1 LVQAISSILI
11 IVSWIVAAILIL
23 FLFLI
28 GRFYERRYGQKSGYQ
43 LFLIPLALFL
53 VAAVWDALLAN
64 EYTGHPLLDFVGSP
78 GPDLLFM
85 AGGLFLIG
93 LSYNLYRYMIGGRQ

>member
-1 LVQAISSILI
+1 LVPAISSILI
-11 IVSWIVAAILIL
+11 IASWIVAAILIL

-43 LFLIPLALFL
+43 LYLIPLVLFTA
-53 VAAVWDALLAN
+53 AAVWDALLAN

-78 GPDLLFM
+78 GPDLLFTI
-85 AGGLFLIG
+85 GGLVLIG
-93 LSYNLYRYMIGGRQ
+93 LAYNLYRTMIGGRQ